1 MDGGEIISPLA
12 FLCKIADNFLLY
24 LFPPYLIIGLLL
36 QAIPSG
42 VGIARR
48 RPVEHPQANAEVGEG
63 DDGHRQPVG
72 DDEDGQREA
81 LQLLRRP
88 QLLAVVVD
96 DARLAGDPEGD
107 RVRFG
112 VLHQAHGEAA
122 HPDGRQAD
130 VDEGAAEASGAKWMD
145 DGHVSRKEL
154 GLGNSLRLG

>member
-1 MDGGEIISPLA
+1 MFS
-12 FLCKIADNFLLY
+12 
-24 LFPPYLIIGLLL
+24 FPPYLIIGLLL
-36 QAIPSG
+36 QAIPSRI
-42 VGIARR
+42 GIARR
-48 RPVEHPQANAEVGEG
+48 RPVEHPQANAEIGEG

-96 DARLAGDPEGD
+96 DARLAGNPEGD

-112 VLHQAHGEAA
+112 VLHQAHGEATD
-122 HPDGRQAD
+122 PDGRQAD
-130 VDEGAAEASGAKWMD
+130 VDEGAAEAGRAKWVD

-154 GLGNSLRLG
+154 GLENSLRLG